1 MTSIQAIVRL
11 FRRHSGLSLL
21 SILTLGLGIGLAT
34 VLFSIVYGLVLRP
47 LPFPGGDRLVAVQLE
62 GDRIPAGRFLRWRE
76 ETAAFEILAAHS
88 SVYSYVTGTEGG
100 TRTYAGAEISPD
112 FFRLV
117 DISPALGRSP
127 TPEDSKPGAVPVA
140 WVSHQVWQEA
150 FGGRPDVLGQSV
162 RISRE
167 LFTVVGVMP
176 EGFQFPQIHGVW
188 MPLTLSSDLAP
199 DEGRAVEVVGRL
211 GEGVSPA
218 QAQEE
223 LNLRL
228 RGMDVAPGTP
238 APTVRVEPFVAAHT
252 DPTLLRTVPLM
263 ALAVLGVLLIAC
275 VNVANL
281 FLGRI
286 LEQRHELAVAAALG
300 ASRFRLAVRTL
311 GEILVITTLA
321 GLLGL
326 LLAQGGIRLF
336 NGLME
341 PAGVFRTFW
350 AQVKMEPAVALFTVP
365 VAMLACILA
374 AVLPWIHVLR
384 TDPAVV
390 LREYSAGSG
399 HGVGPVTRGLVVAEV
414 ALACTLLILAG
425 LMIHSVGALRAAD
438 YGFEPEDLLTA
449 RVSVAQD
456 PDVDDERARA
466 FFDTLAQTLETDGR
480 LERVGF
486 ASSIPTRVSFWA
498 PLAMEGGLE
507 GPERIRWLVVSEGY
521 FDALDVEILTGR
533 LVVESE
539 GDSEAVLVNAS
550 FAALFPGQVLL
561 GRKVKLGGD
570 DAPWR
575 TVVGVVQDVTM
586 GPLGEEESQA
596 MVYLPLSQMPR
607 PSMEMLVETK
617 GDPVSL
623 IPTLEAS
630 VRALDPL
637 ATVFYVI
644 PMEEV
649 LRRRHWLHEAL
660 AALFTVFGF
669 VALTLSVVGL
679 GGVIAVIARSRR
691 WEYAIRLALGAEP
704 SRILAGVLGSAVLQ
718 AGLGLG
724 VGLGLAIGLSRIVS
738 SRVFGVETSEP
749 TIYVGVVLVVL
760 LAAVLASLTPAI
772 RAARTDPGKVL
783 RETGSF

>member
-11 FRRHSGLSLL
+11 FRRHSWLSLL

-47 LPFPGGDRLVAVQLE
+47 LPFPEADRLVAVELE
-62 GDRIPAGRFLRWRE
+62 DDRIPLGRFLQWQE
-76 ETAAFEILAAHS
+76 ETTSFEILVAHS
-88 SVYSYVTGTEGG
+88 SAYSYVTGTQGG
-100 TRTYAGAEISPD
+100 TRTYGGAQISPD
-112 FFRLV
+112 FLKLV
-117 DISPALGRSP
+117 EVSPEVGRPPSP
-127 TPEDSKPGAVPVA
+127 DDSQPGAVPVA
-140 WVSHQVWQEA
+140 WISHRVWQEL
-150 FGGRPDVLGQSV
+150 FEGRPDVLGQPV
-162 RISRE
+162 RISSE
-167 LFTVVGVMP
+167 LYTVAGVMP
-176 EGFQFPQIHGVW
+176 EGFRFPQIHDVW
-188 MPLTLSSDLAP
+188 TPLTLSPGLAP
-199 DEGRAVEVVGRL
+199 DEGRSVNVVGRL
-211 GEGVSPA
+211 AEGVSPT

-228 RGMDVAPGTP
+228 RGMDEAPGTP
-238 APTVRVEPFVAAHT
+238 APGVRVQPFVAAHT

-300 ASRFRLAVRTL
+300 ASRFRLAARTL
-311 GEILVITTLA
+311 GEILAITTLA

-326 LLAQGGIRLF
+326 LLAEGGIRLF

-341 PAGVFRTFW
+341 PAGVFRAFW
-350 AQVKMEPAVALFTVP
+350 AQVKMEPAVAFFTVP
-365 VAMLACILA
+365 VAILACILA

-414 ALACTLLILAG
+414 AVACSLLILAG
-425 LMIHSVGALRAAD
+425 LMIHSVGTLLAAD

-456 PDVDDERARA
+456 PDVDDERSRA
-466 FFDTLAQTLETDGR
+466 FFETLAQILEADGR
-480 LERVGF
+480 VESVGF

-507 GPERIRWLVVSEGY
+507 GPERIRWLVVSQGY

-533 LVVESE
+533 MVVEGE
-539 GDSEAVLVNAS
+539 GDSEVVLVNAS

-596 MVYLPLSQMPR
+596 MIYLPLSQMPR

-617 GDPVSL
+617 GDPASL
-623 IPTLEAS
+623 IPTVEAS
-630 VRALDPL
+630 IRELDPL
-637 ATVFYVI
+637 ATVFYVM

-704 SRILAGVLGSAVLQ
+704 SRILAGVLSSAVLQ

-724 VGLGLAIGLSRIVS
+724 VGLVLAAGLSRIVS
-738 SRVFGVETSEP
+738 SRVSGVETSEP

-760 LAAVLASLTPAI
+760 LAAVLAALAPAI
-772 RAARTDPGKVL
+772 LAARTDPRKVL
-783 RETGSF
+783 RQTGSL